1 MNITYH
7 REGDYFIPD
16 IIAGEGSSVR
26 IGKYGRARFKFLKEH
41 RRGTWS
47 ELIMLGSLNEHL
59 AEIDRVASARV
70 KQIINEMAKV
80 ENTDEK
86 LKNDEQLE
94 WIRRMNNYKNC
105 AEEIVYNELIFV

>member
-1 MNITYH
+1 MKKSMTILQIQIKKKCQL
-7 REGDYFIPD
+7 E
-16 IIAGEGSSVR
+16 
-26 IGKYGRARFKFLKEH
+26 KEH

-86 LKNDEQLE
+86 LKNDDQLE